1 MLVSEPDLW
10 IEPTAR
16 RHGISDDDIRH
27 ALAHPGYVGDDHD
40 ALDEDTPM
48 TLILGPDRAGNRL
61 ELAALVA
68 DEGDGGRRS
77 RHVHAS
83 EVRTSV
89 ARRMEVPTMTTKR
102 PPLTIGGRS
111 ITDELVEKAAEQAEV
126 GLDTEHLVRRP
137 GGRPLL
143 GSAPA
148 GNISVRFPP
157 DLRHQLRARAQAERV
172 AEAEVIRRAVHD
184 YLERPRAS

>member
-1 MLVSEPDLW
+1 
-10 IEPTAR
+10 
-16 RHGISDDDIRH
+16 
-27 ALAHPGYVGDDHD
+27 
-40 ALDEDTPM
+40 
-48 TLILGPDRAGNRL
+48 
-61 ELAALVA
+61 
-68 DEGDGGRRS
+68 
-77 RHVHAS
+77 
-83 EVRTSV
+83 
-89 ARRMEVPTMTTKR
+89 MTTKR
-102 PPLTIGGRS
+102 PSLTIGGRS

-157 DLRHQLRARAQAERV
+157 DLRDQLRARAQAEQV

>member
-1 MLVSEPDLW
+1 
-10 IEPTAR
+10 
-16 RHGISDDDIRH
+16 
-27 ALAHPGYVGDDHD
+27 
-40 ALDEDTPM
+40 
-48 TLILGPDRAGNRL
+48 
-61 ELAALVA
+61 
-68 DEGDGGRRS
+68 
-77 RHVHAS
+77 
-83 EVRTSV
+83 
-89 ARRMEVPTMTTKR
+89 MTTKR

-111 ITDELVEKAAEQAEV
+111 ITDGLVEKAAEQAEV

-148 GNISVRFPP
+148 ANISVRFPP
-157 DLRHQLRARAQAERV
+157 DLRDQLRARAQAEQV

>member
-1 MLVSEPDLW
+1 
-10 IEPTAR
+10 
-16 RHGISDDDIRH
+16 
-27 ALAHPGYVGDDHD
+27 
-40 ALDEDTPM
+40 
-48 TLILGPDRAGNRL
+48 
-61 ELAALVA
+61 
-68 DEGDGGRRS
+68 
-77 RHVHAS
+77 
-83 EVRTSV
+83 
-89 ARRMEVPTMTTKR
+89 MTTKR

-111 ITDELVEKAAEQAEV
+111 ITDELVEKAEV

-157 DLRHQLRARAQAERV
+157 DLRDQLRARAQAEQV
-172 AEAEVIRRAVHD
+172 AEADVIRRAVHD